1 MLSHLR
7 LHRRAPSNPTSPLPD
22 QSPAC
27 DTAAQREQP
36 QSARDVAPRSDAR
49 PRSPNSSQMPPV
61 LPPIARVASTGSD
74 HSFPQRDDAPPSSH
88 DPGKDPARRA
98 YDEDTNSGFIGGVAL
113 QNYRKAVQQSQ
124 SSHAAAA
131 MANPL
136 PESQLSRAK
145 PPPSPI
151 DTASG
156 YAVRPALA
164 GNKQTKSS
172 WFSAQIEAQASGGT
186 AGKRPSGTRLAT
198 VPTANVASEPQ
209 KAKKGLP
216 FLKNPMSSLLMRRK
230 TAQTVAEAQLPP
242 PSYDPR
248 IKGTRVHDFSAPRPK
263 KAIPSN
269 DVAATAKPEAAPTVD
284 SSVEGGEK
292 TVVPLPA
299 VPLPLGPAEPFSSEI
314 GAAGDEK
321 QGGQESKALSLDG
334 SSPERSAPQV
344 PPKDESSSSLH
355 TSSSAASRATQVGP
369 LPALASVSMR
379 SAASRQLSVSE
390 VSRRGSS
397 ASAVPRHMKS
407 TSSRFSFDMI
417 GAAKQ
422 ERLLEE
428 RHRLREQERKM
439 SDDPGDRDA
448 RFDDFDDDFDYD
460 AMMDD
465 DGLEERI
472 PGINAD
478 YDDEEDLGA
487 AMDPDNDQ
495 ENFAGFTFQRSNPAS
510 SLVSPHTPAMVPTP
524 RDANGQ
530 TIGFAMIKDT
540 TPELPTADSPMCPNP
555 LRLSKQD
562 ISGLG
567 IQGLETGATNGA
579 PESVVFRP
587 SQPPP
592 QADDFLFI
600 DDGLADELDFEHDGT
615 AFDESIFDINDT
627 DQFGRPIPGAFAQ
640 AKEAMQT
647 AKQQQQQQQQQP
659 SKRDSDMTSSAS
671 AQSGVAHST
680 GHTSPSAGLQQ
691 PPEHQESADHSSS
704 KPDHPEAMTM
714 MDMPAQDLAYQAAL
728 AEAAQKAAASGKFR
742 RSSSPDVLA
751 GLADT
756 PLNDTAESYLNDYD
770 DNTFTND
777 FDDFDFDDEA
787 IIAEAN
793 ASALAND
800 SDGFYGQEFGFYS
813 APIPQHQPYYSNHH
827 QSSASSPGGV
837 QTTESVFQYANGGY
851 FGPTGAAFGRSAS
864 GRVVCREPNLTPI
877 TERSEYSNRNSVMS
891 FTLPPAI
898 TSEGGGGGGGAGAR
912 NSASAMTS
920 PGLAQLANLM
930 SDDAAA
936 ADSMTLSALM
946 KLRSKAWGGSQ
957 ASLVSSSREGSPR
970 SDGGGAGSPYG
981 TVPAHLAGHV
991 RVNSGLS
998 LWSCSEAAEEQE
1010 QEQQQGGSGA
1020 ASPAMGPL
1028 PHPPPLAVGMGS
1040 VGSMGTSFPGIP
1052 PRPGSAG
1059 AVLNGPGGAGST
1071 LNGVASPLPQR
1082 PHSLFLPPQAPL
1094 QIPSPGQGQQQM
1106 GWGPCSPVLEG
1117 EEAEAEEGGGGVG
1130 GGDKFAL
1137 APALPLRTRSS
1148 EGS

>member
-22 QSPAC
+22 QSHAC
-27 DTAAQREQP
+27 DTAAQREHP
-36 QSARDVAPRSDAR
+36 PSARDVAPRTDAR
-49 PRSPNSSQMPPV
+49 PRSPGSSQMPPI

-74 HSFPQRDDAPPSSH
+74 RSFGLRDDAQPSPQN
-88 DPGKDPARRA
+88 PGNPPARRA
-98 YDEDTNSGFIGGVAL
+98 YDEETNSGFIGGVAL
-113 QNYRKAVQQSQ
+113 QNYRKAVEQLQPPEP
-124 SSHAAAA
+124 AAA
-131 MANPL
+131 MATPLPL
-136 PESQLSRAK
+136 PESQLSRSK
-145 PPPSPI
+145 PPPPPI
-151 DTASG
+151 DTGAG
-156 YAVRPALA
+156 YSARPALV
-164 GNKQTKSS
+164 GNKQTRSS
-172 WFSAQIEAQASGGT
+172 WFSAPIEAQASGGA
-186 AGKRPSGTRLAT
+186 AGKQRPGGTRLAT
-198 VPTANVASEPQ
+198 APAASVASEPQ

-216 FLKNPMSSLLMRRK
+216 FLKNPMSSLLSRRK
-230 TAQTVAEAQLPP
+230 TAQTVADAQPA

-269 DVAATAKPEAAPTVD
+269 DIAGAANPEVAPTVG
-284 SSVEGGEK
+284 SLSEGGEK
-292 TVVPLPA
+292 AAAPLPVVPLSPHS
-299 VPLPLGPAEPFSSEI
+299 PEPFSGDVDATS
-314 GAAGDEK
+314 DEK
-321 QGGQESKALSLDG
+321 QGVQESKALPSHG
-334 SSPERSAPQV
+334 IPPEQSAPVPQV
-344 PPKDESSSSLH
+344 PPKDESSSSLR

-379 SAASRQLSVSE
+379 SVASRQLSVSE
-390 VSRRGSS
+390 VSRRDSA
-397 ASAVPRHMKS
+397 ASAIPRHMKS

-428 RHRLREQERKM
+428 RHRLRQQEKKT
-439 SDDPGDRDA
+439 SDDPADLDT

-472 PGINAD
+472 PGVNAD
-478 YDDEEDLGA
+478 YDEEEDLEA

-510 SLVSPHTPAMVPTP
+510 SLVSPHTPAMLATP

-530 TIGFAMIKDT
+530 PIGFAMTYGT
-540 TPELPTADSPMCPNP
+540 TSELPTADSPVHPNP

-562 ISGLG
+562 DMSGLG
-567 IQGLETGATNGA
+567 IQGLEAASTNGA
-579 PESVVFRP
+579 PQSIYRP

-592 QADDFLFI
+592 RADDFLFI
-600 DDGLADELDFEHDGT
+600 DDGLADELDFEHDG
-615 AFDESIFDINDT
+615 APFDESIFDINDT

-647 AKQQQQQQQQQP
+647 AQQQQQQQP
-659 SKRDSDMTSSAS
+659 AKRDSDMTSSAS
-671 AQSGVAHST
+671 AQSGLAQST
-680 GHTSPSAGLQQ
+680 GHTSPSAVLQQ
-691 PPEHQESADHSSS
+691 PPDADQSSS
-704 KPDHPEAMTM
+704 KADHPEAMATM

-742 RSSSPDVLA
+742 RTSSPDVLA
-751 GLADT
+751 GLAET
-756 PLNDTAESYLNDYD
+756 PLNDTAESYINDYD
-770 DNTFTND
+770 DDAFTND

-800 SDGFYGQEFGFYS
+800 ADGFYGQEFGFYS
-813 APIPQHQPYYSNHH
+813 APIPQHQPSSYYNSHH
-827 QSSASSPGGV
+827 QSSASSSGGA
-837 QTTESVFQYANGGY
+837 QTTETVFQYANGGY

-898 TSEGGGGGGGAGAR
+898 TSEGSGVAGSR

-920 PGLAQLANLM
+920 PGLAQLASLM

-936 ADSMTLSALM
+936 ADSHMTLSALM

-957 ASLVSSSREGSPR
+957 ASLVSSSREGGSPR
-970 SDGGGAGSPYG
+970 SERADSPYG

-998 LWSCSEAAEEQE
+998 LWSCSEAAEEQ
-1010 QEQQQGGSGA
+1010 QEQQPQPQQGGSRA
-1020 ASPAMGPL
+1020 ASNTPSAARL
-1028 PHPPPLAVGMGS
+1028 RPPSRGS
-1040 VGSMGTSFPGIP
+1040 CSRRRPTDSYRN
-1052 PRPGSAG
+1052 PRPEYPNRSDSTAAAPRCSAPST
-1059 AVLNGPGGAGST
+1059 AATPESSGPSEQDSLLLPQPT
-1071 LNGVASPLPQR
+1071 LPSDPGRPPHTVHQR
-1082 PHSLFLPPQAPL
+1082 PHTRTQTRARCGQTRPAP
-1094 QIPSPGQGQQQM
+1094 
-1106 GWGPCSPVLEG
+1106 
-1117 EEAEAEEGGGGVG
+1117 
-1130 GGDKFAL
+1130 
-1137 APALPLRTRSS
+1137 
-1148 EGS
+1148 